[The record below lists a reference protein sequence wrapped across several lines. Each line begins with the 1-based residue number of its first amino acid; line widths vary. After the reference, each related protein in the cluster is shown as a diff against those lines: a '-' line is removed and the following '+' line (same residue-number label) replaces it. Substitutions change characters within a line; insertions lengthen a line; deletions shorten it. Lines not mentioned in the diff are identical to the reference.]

1 LHQETYHFDTFDGW
15 DPIRSIWC
23 FCWLY
28 HLCSHVFPVFLCGG
42 HYPHVGFLGSKIW
55 SPKCGLNPIGQTSLI
70 HSCPLAGW
78 YKTLCSTMNIGKR
91 WPIIP
96 CMAKS
101 KGSYSQDPIF
111 GKQFSAAVRKP
122 LYLMVKTLFT

>member
-1 LHQETYHFDTFDGW
+1 
-15 DPIRSIWC
+15 
-23 FCWLY
+23 
-28 HLCSHVFPVFLCGG
+28 
-42 HYPHVGFLGSKIW
+42 
-55 SPKCGLNPIGQTSLI
+55 
-70 HSCPLAGW
+70 
-78 YKTLCSTMNIGKR
+78 MNIGKR

-101 KGSYSQDPIF
+101 KGSYSQDPIL